1 MSVDTTDK
9 GVILIVDD
17 TPTNLEVLF
26 DFLADSGFKVLVAE
40 DGETA
45 IERVEYAPPD
55 LVLLDILMP
64 GVDGFETCR
73 CLKANERTK
82 DVPVIFMTA
91 LSETVD
97 KVRGLNLGAVDYITK
112 PLQHEEVL
120 ARIQL
125 HLSLQKLTKKL
136 KDQNLRLEEEIQERK
151 RSDQKIREQAALL
164 DITTDAIFVQDL
176 ENKIL
181 YWNKGAE
188 RLYGWK
194 AEEAIGKDVEELL
207 SWDSLPQLQHN
218 LNDLTQKGEW
228 QGELHQLTKVGKEI
242 VVATRWTLVRDEDGE
257 PKSILNVNTDV
268 TDKKQLEAQFHRAQR
283 LESIGTLASGIA
295 HDLNNVLA
303 PILMTVQLLQQKLKD
318 QQSQKWLNIL
328 ETNAKRGAEL
338 VKQVLSFARGMAGDR
353 KILQVAHLI
362 LEVEKVAK
370 HTFSKSIEI
379 QVDTSAQKLWPILG
393 DPTQLQQ
400 VLMNLCVNAQD
411 AMPNGGTLSIVAENL
426 WIDEAYTKFNI
437 EAKVGSYIVITVS
450 DTGIGIPEE
459 TLERI
464 YDPFFTTKA
473 VDKGTGLGLSTV
485 MGIVKSY
492 GGFINVQSEVGKGT
506 QFKIYLPALE
516 KTEIQSPQD
525 RSDALPVGNG
535 ELILVADDESS
546 IREIIKTL
554 LEAFKYRVLVAND
567 GIEAIALYAQHKEE
581 ISVVLLDLM
590 MPSLDGSMTIR
601 TLHRMNPQVKIIA
614 SSGLMS
620 NHEII
625 QTLDNNVKAFLQK
638 PYTSDELL
646 KKLQLVLNES
656 DRSFKLN
663 VTDLSENQS
672 FVEKPRLG
680 GFPPSP
686 PLGDKRLP
694 QTPRARI
701 D

>member
-1 MSVDTTDK
+1 MSVNTTDK

-64 GVDGFETCR
+64 GIDGFETCR
-73 CLKANERTK
+73 CLKANEKTK
-82 DVPVIFMTA
+82 DIPVIFMTA

-97 KVRGLNLGAVDYITK
+97 KVKGLNLGAVDYITK

-125 HLSLQKLTKKL
+125 HLSLQKLTKTL
-136 KDQNLRLEEEIQERK
+136 KEQNLRLEQEIQERK

-188 RLYGWK
+188 HLYGWK

-207 SWDSLPQLQHN
+207 YWESLSQLRHN
-218 LNDLTQKGEW
+218 QNSLLQKGEW
-228 QGELHQLTKVGKEI
+228 QGELHQLTKVGKEV
-242 VVATRWTLVRDEDGE
+242 VVATRWTLVRDEDGQ
-257 PKSILNVNTDV
+257 PKSILSVNTDV
-268 TDKKQLEAQFHRAQR
+268 SEKKQLEAQFHRAQR

-353 KILQVAHLI
+353 KLLQVAHLI

-426 WIDEAYTKFNI
+426 WIDEPYTKFNI
-437 EAKVGSYIVITVS
+437 DAKVGSYIVITVS

-464 YDPFFTTKA
+464 FEPFFTTKA
-473 VDKGTGLGLSTV
+473 IDKGTGLGLSTV
-485 MGIVKSY
+485 IGIVKSY
-492 GGFINVQSEVGKGT
+492 GGFITVHSQVGKGT

-516 KTEIQSPQD
+516 NTEIQVPQN
-525 RSDALPVGNG
+525 RTHELPPGNG
-535 ELILVADDESS
+535 ELILVADDETS

-590 MPSLDGSMTIR
+590 MPSLDGSTTIR

-638 PYTSDELL
+638 PYTSDDLL

-656 DRSFKLN
+656 DRSFKLP
-663 VTDLSENQS
+663 VTS
-672 FVEKPRLG
+672 
-680 GFPPSP
+680 
-686 PLGDKRLP
+686 
-694 QTPRARI
+694 
-701 D
+701 

>member
-1 MSVDTTDK
+1 MSVGTTNK

-64 GVDGFETCR
+64 GMDGFETCR

-112 PLQHEEVL
+112 PLQHEEVI

-125 HLSLQKLTKKL
+125 HLSLQKLTKTL
-136 KDQNLRLEEEIQERK
+136 KEQNLRLEQEIQERK

-176 ENKIL
+176 ENQIL

-194 AEEAIGKDVEELL
+194 AEEAIGKEVEELL
-207 SWDSLPQLQHN
+207 YWDSLPQLQHN
-218 LNDLTQKGEW
+218 LNSLTQKGEW
-228 QGELHQLTKVGKEI
+228 QGELHQLTKAGKEI
-242 VVATRWTLVRDEDGE
+242 VVATRWTLVRDEDGQ
-257 PKSILNVNTDV
+257 PKSILSVNTDV
-268 TDKKQLEAQFHRAQR
+268 TEKKQLEAQFHRAQR

-411 AMPNGGTLSIVAENL
+411 AMPNGGTLSIVAENI
-426 WIDEAYTKFNI
+426 WIDEPYTKFNI
-437 EAKVGSYIVITVS
+437 EAKVGSYIVLTVS

-464 YDPFFTTKA
+464 FDPFFTTKA
-473 VDKGTGLGLSTV
+473 IDKGTGLGLSTV

-492 GGFINVQSEVGKGT
+492 GGFINVHSQVGKGT

-516 KTEIQSPQD
+516 KTEIQTPQD
-525 RSDALPVGNG
+525 RVDTLPIGNG
-535 ELILVADDESS
+535 ELILVADDETS

-554 LEAFKYRVLVAND
+554 LEAFKYRVLLAND

-590 MPSLDGSMTIR
+590 MPSLDGSTTIR
-601 TLHRMNPQVKIIA
+601 TLHKMNPQVKIIA

-625 QTLDNNVKAFLQK
+625 QTLDNSVEAFLQK
-638 PYTSDELL
+638 PYTSDDLL

-656 DRSFKLN
+656 DSSFKLN
-663 VTDLSENQS
+663 VTDLSEEQS
-672 FVEKPRLG
+672 FVEKPSLG

>member
-64 GVDGFETCR
+64 GMDGFETCR

-82 DVPVIFMTA
+82 DIPVIFMTA

-125 HLSLQKLTKKL
+125 HLSLQKLTKTL
-136 KDQNLRLEEEIQERK
+136 KEQNLRLEQEIQERK

-207 SWDSLPQLQHN
+207 YWDSLPQLQHN
-218 LNDLTQKGEW
+218 QNSLIQKGEW
-228 QGELHQLTKVGKEI
+228 QGELPQLTKAGKEI
-242 VVATRWTLVRDEDGE
+242 VVATRWALVRDEDGQ
-257 PKSILNVNTDV
+257 PKSILSVNTDV
-268 TDKKQLEAQFHRAQR
+268 TEKKQLEAQFHRAQR

-426 WIDEAYTKFNI
+426 WIDEPYTKFNI
-437 EAKVGSYIVITVS
+437 EAKVGSYIVLTVS

-464 YDPFFTTKA
+464 FDPFFTTKA
-473 VDKGTGLGLSTV
+473 IDKGTGLGLSTV

-492 GGFINVQSEVGKGT
+492 GGFINVHSQVGKGT

-516 KTEIQSPQD
+516 KTEIQTPQN

-535 ELILVADDESS
+535 ELILVADDETS

-554 LEAFKYRVLVAND
+554 LEAFKYRVLLAND

-590 MPSLDGSMTIR
+590 MPSLDSSTTIR
-601 TLHRMNPQVKIIA
+601 TLHKMNPQVKIIA

-625 QTLDNNVKAFLQK
+625 QTLDNSVEAFLQK
-638 PYTSDELL
+638 PYTSDDLL

-656 DRSFKLN
+656 DRSFKLP
-663 VTDLSENQS
+663 VTS
-672 FVEKPRLG
+672 
-680 GFPPSP
+680 
-686 PLGDKRLP
+686 
-694 QTPRARI
+694 
-701 D
+701 

>member
-1 MSVDTTDK
+1 MSVGTTNK

-64 GVDGFETCR
+64 GMDGFETCR

-112 PLQHEEVL
+112 PLQHEEVI

-125 HLSLQKLTKKL
+125 HLSLQKLTKTL
-136 KDQNLRLEEEIQERK
+136 KEQNLRLEQEIQERK

-176 ENKIL
+176 ENQIL

-194 AEEAIGKDVEELL
+194 AEEAIGKEVEELL
-207 SWDSLPQLQHN
+207 YWDSLPQLQHN
-218 LNDLTQKGEW
+218 LNSLTPKGEW
-228 QGELHQLTKVGKEI
+228 QGELHQLTKAGKEI
-242 VVATRWTLVRDEDGE
+242 VVATRWTLVRDEDGQ
-257 PKSILNVNTDV
+257 PKSILSVNTDV
-268 TDKKQLEAQFHRAQR
+268 TEKKQLEAQFHRAQR

-411 AMPNGGTLSIVAENL
+411 AMPNGGTLSIVAENI
-426 WIDEAYTKFNI
+426 WIDEPYTKFNI
-437 EAKVGSYIVITVS
+437 EAKVGSYIVLTVS

-464 YDPFFTTKA
+464 FDPFFTTKA
-473 VDKGTGLGLSTV
+473 IDKGTGLGLSTV

-492 GGFINVQSEVGKGT
+492 GGFINVHSQVGKGT

-516 KTEIQSPQD
+516 KTEIQTPQD
-525 RSDALPVGNG
+525 RVDTLPIGNG
-535 ELILVADDESS
+535 ELILVADDETS

-554 LEAFKYRVLVAND
+554 LEAFKYRVLLAND

-590 MPSLDGSMTIR
+590 MPSLDGSTTIR
-601 TLHRMNPQVKIIA
+601 TLHKMNPQVKIIA

-625 QTLDNNVKAFLQK
+625 QTLDNSVEAFLQK
-638 PYTSDELL
+638 PYTSDDLL

-656 DRSFKLN
+656 DRSFKL
-663 VTDLSENQS
+663 
-672 FVEKPRLG
+672 
-680 GFPPSP
+680 
-686 PLGDKRLP
+686 PL
-694 QTPRARI
+694 TS
-701 D
+701 